1 MAGYALL
8 TANGFAGYALEG
20 TRGIAASVSTFTPV
34 GDPKVEPK
42 ITWLDDSA
50 LRGSPV
56 MHYDQVPGVRVD
68 NYSAKEFWYWDQTP
82 NRIRGIL
89 GGTDTV
95 SASVH
100 TIGVLNSPNTGSQP
114 PSYTIINDSV
124 DNTYQMTGSQES
136 DFTLTLGA
144 DAAVELTTTWITA
157 PYTIAASVSANESTA
172 HLVPAWNCT
181 ASVGGSAVSVIE
193 NFELDIKRNA
203 APIFT
208 LGTQAP
214 YRQWA
219 GAIEVSGKLTFVVE
233 LGTNYNALALERDQ
247 MLLQLQITDPV
258 TSYYSYFQMSAA
270 QLEDPVITVGKSYL
284 TLETNYTAV
293 ANTIDAI
300 NGYAPIL
307 TKTYNSISGT
317 Y

>member
-1 MAGYALL
+1 
-8 TANGFAGYALEG
+8 
-20 TRGIAASVSTFTPV
+20 
-34 GDPKVEPK
+34 
-42 ITWLDDSA
+42 
-50 LRGSPV
+50 
-56 MHYDQVPGVRVD
+56 MHYDQVQGVFHATYD
-68 NYSAKEFWYWDQTP
+68 AKTFTYTDVYP
-82 NRIRGIL
+82 ALLRAAL
-89 GGTDTV
+89 GSVDTV
-95 SASVH
+95 GASVAVTNVSGASAVGYPH
-100 TIGVLNSPNTGSQP
+100 TIGLINTPNQGSQP

-172 HLVPAWNCT
+172 YLVPAWNCT

>member
-1 MAGYALL
+1 MASYALL
-8 TANGFAGYALEG
+8 VANGYAGFALET
-20 TRGIAASVSTFTPV
+20 TRGSAAAVSTFTPI

-50 LRGSPV
+50 LRGSPT

-68 NYSAKEFWYWDQTP
+68 NYSAKEFWYWDQSP
-82 NRIRGIL
+82 ARIRAAL
-89 GGTDTV
+89 GSTDSVT
-95 SASVH
+95 ASVH
-100 TIGVLNSPNTGSQP
+100 TIGLANVPQTGSQP

-124 DNTYQMTGSQES
+124 DNTYQMTGSQLS

-144 DAAVELTTTWITA
+144 DAAVELASTWVTA
-157 PYTIAASVSANESTA
+157 PYTTVASVSAVETAA
-172 HLVPAWNCT
+172 HLAPAWNCT
-181 ASVGGSAVSVIE
+181 ASIGGSSVAIIE

-219 GAIEVSGKLTFVVE
+219 SAIDVSGKLTLVVE
-233 LGTNYNALALERDQ
+233 IGINYNAQALTRNEQ
-247 MLLQLQITDPV
+247 LLQLQITDPV

-270 QLEDPVITVGKSYL
+270 QLENPVITVGKSYL
-284 TLETNYTAV
+284 TLEADFVAV
-293 ANTIDAI
+293 ANTTDAV
-300 NGYAPIL
+300 NSGFSPIL
-307 TKTYNSISGT
+307 TKTFNPIASY
-317 Y
+317 